1 MPADQDVASFI
12 SNSFKSVW
20 AIELLLHL
28 KRHPERDWS
37 KADLLVALRASEL
50 VVSSSLDSLMRVGLI
65 VRNEDGSARYAPAA
79 PDLEQMADA
88 TELLY
93 AKKPDAVRRMII
105 AAATDGLTAFADA
118 FRLRRE

>member
-12 SNSFKSVW
+12 GSSFKSVW

-37 KADLLVALRASEL
+37 KEDLLGALRASEL
-50 VVSSSLDSLMRVGLI
+50 VVSSNLDWLTRAGLI

>member
-12 SNSFKSVW
+12 GSSFKSVW

-37 KADLLVALRASEL
+37 KEDLLKALRASEL
-50 VVSSSLDSLMRVGLI
+50 VVSSNLDWLTRAGLI